1 MQRFARFKFPVLL
14 FGFSILVGMV
24 GAWAKITH
32 QTWANNALGLSLI
45 TQALAVAWTVFV
57 VFDRKK
63 PV

>member
-14 FGFSILVGMV
+14 FGFSILVAIV

-32 QTWANNALGLSLI
+32 QTWANSALAFCLI
-45 TQALAVAWTVFV
+45 TQALSVAWAVFL

>member
-1 MQRFARFKFPVLL
+1 MLARFKFPILV
-14 FGFSILVGMV
+14 FGFSILVNII

-32 QTWANNALGLSLI
+32 QEWANGALAFGLI
-45 TQALAVAWTVFV
+45 TQALAVAWAVFV